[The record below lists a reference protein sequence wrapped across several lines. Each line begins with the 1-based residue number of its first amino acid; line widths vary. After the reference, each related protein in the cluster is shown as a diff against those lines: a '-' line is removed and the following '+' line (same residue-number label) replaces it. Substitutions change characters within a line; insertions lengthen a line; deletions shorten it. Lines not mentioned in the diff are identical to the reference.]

1 MAGPQESESVT
12 MQDHCAA
19 VGLHRG
25 DCVADGVEVGG
36 QGADVGDA
44 RLVEQAGGVGC
55 VGQ

>member
-25 DCVADGVEVGG
+25 DCVADGIE
-36 QGADVGDA
+36 AGDA
-44 RLVEQAGGVGC
+44 GLVKQTGGVGR